1 MIELIAA
8 GISAG
13 ASAGSLYSQYRARGY
28 IQQAG
33 VYQQLGIIQQGQAQA
48 ASAEYNAKVA
58 LENADI
64 ALAQGRYSAD
74 LQQRDAQRA
83 YGSVQAAYGASGVT
97 SDSGSVVDVLM
108 ESTMNAT
115 RDNLALI
122 HNSELEARSYRGQ
135 ASMYQQEAANAR
147 TSMILGVM
155 AAQNNAAG
163 GLNSNMG
170 SMFGTLGNAATNAYS
185 AFRRM

>member
-1 MIELIAA
+1 MIEMIAA

-13 ASAGSLYSQYRARGY
+13 ASIGSLYSQYKARGY
-28 IQQAG
+28 VQQAG

-48 ASAEYNAKVA
+48 AAAEYNARVS

-64 ALAQGRYSAD
+64 ALEQGRYSAD

-97 SDSGSVVDVLM
+97 ADSGSVVDVLM

-115 RDNLALI
+115 RDNLAI
-122 HNSELEARSYRGQ
+122 MHNAELESRSYKAQ
-135 ASMYQQEAANAR
+135 AAMQQQEAQNAR
-147 TSMILGVM
+147 TSMLLGVM
-155 AAQNNAAG
+155 AAQNSTAG
-163 GLNSNMG
+163 GMNSNMG
-170 SMFGTLGNAATNAYS
+170 GMFGTIGNAATNAYS